1 MGLRLSL
8 RLRLF
13 LLTLAALLPAV
24 AVLAYI
30 QINIRESRTLE
41 VRDLALRSATLA
53 ASEIER
59 ITEGVG
65 AVMRAVGQAPTV
77 RRFDDTDCT
86 AYLRDLLP
94 ALPQLAGITVLDV
107 TAQLRCSSTRR
118 AFTDFSDRPYFK
130 EALASPEVVVGE
142 YTVGRATDRRVLP
155 LAFAMRGADGKPL
168 GVIVASI
175 DLEWLGRRLRERRLP
190 EGGSLTVADRN
201 GVIISREPLPERF
214 VGTRIPAEFLKLVT
228 APEPGTV
235 DVTSQDGTRRVLG
248 YVPAS
253 PSLGLYVSAG
263 LSSEASYQAVER
275 ATRISAWI
283 AAGGAL
289 LALLLAWLVG
299 ERTLRQPIRALTLTL
314 ERWRQGDATVR
325 TGASPFTG
333 EIGMLGHSLDEMMD
347 EITRRQQDRELLFN
361 ELDHRVKN
369 TLATVQAI
377 AISTFNTPERGKAA
391 VPEFSARIVALGKAH
406 DVLTREKWEGAHLR
420 EIAMRVMEPVTGR
433 AGERCAIDGP
443 DVFLEPRQA
452 LAFTMVLHELCTNA
466 VKYGALSQPSGTVRV
481 SWDLGPESI
490 RPSLALTW
498 KEHDGPPVMTPE
510 RTGFGSRLIRQGFAR
525 ELGDVA
531 LDFEP
536 DGVRCVIRTVVEPTG
551 AETMG
556 SESSGS

>member
-1 MGLRLSL
+1 M
-8 RLRLF
+8 
-13 LLTLAALLPAV
+13 
-24 AVLAYI
+24 
-30 QINIRESRTLE
+30 
-41 VRDLALRSATLA
+41 
-53 ASEIER
+53 
-59 ITEGVG
+59 
-65 AVMRAVGQAPTV
+65 
-77 RRFDDTDCT
+77 
-86 AYLRDLLP
+86 
-94 ALPQLAGITVLDV
+94 
-107 TAQLRCSSTRR
+107 
-118 AFTDFSDRPYFK
+118 
-130 EALASPEVVVGE
+130 
-142 YTVGRATDRRVLP
+142 
-155 LAFAMRGADGKPL
+155 
-168 GVIVASI
+168 
-175 DLEWLGRRLRERRLP
+175 
-190 EGGSLTVADRN
+190 
-201 GVIISREPLPERF
+201 
-214 VGTRIPAEFLKLVT
+214 
-228 APEPGTV
+228 
-235 DVTSQDGTRRVLG
+235 
-248 YVPAS
+248 
-253 PSLGLYVSAG
+253 
-263 LSSEASYQAVER
+263 
-275 ATRISAWI
+275 
-283 AAGGAL
+283 
-289 LALLLAWLVG
+289 G

-420 EIAMRVMEPVTGR
+420 EIAVRVMEPVTGR
-433 AGERCAIDGP
+433 AGVRCSIEGP

-551 AETMG
+551 AETIG
-556 SESSGS
+556 SDTSGELTVASHPGGRYALARQQGLIDHACGDLEVVDPLRSFAGGCAAHGRLQRFLAPTRWRTIRPHPSISSGDCTQELRPAHPLRP